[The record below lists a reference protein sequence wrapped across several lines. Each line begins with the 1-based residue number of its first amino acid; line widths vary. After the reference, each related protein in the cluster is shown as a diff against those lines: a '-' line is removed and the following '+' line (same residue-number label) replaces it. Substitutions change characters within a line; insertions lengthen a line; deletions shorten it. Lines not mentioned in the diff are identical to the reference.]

1 MITSTPKRKNS
12 GIQKIMYKGMAGNM
26 DYEDQ
31 SLLIERARTQSWPGV
46 TQAVF
51 ANFGRGLVAT
61 REFVKNEVVIDYHG
75 QIFTKKTM
83 EEVSATEG
91 VKREYCL
98 EVKGPGRRI
107 INATAEVCPVHPENR
122 CMGRLANH
130 SVAEANMKST
140 DIQLFADPNQRV
152 VVLRAI
158 KPIKPFEQIRFDY
171 EDPVARSEFSKSR
184 TCNDDEVYSQEYFPE

>member
-61 REFVKNEVVIDYHG
+61 REFV
-75 QIFTKKTM
+75 
-83 EEVSATEG
+83 
-91 VKREYCL
+91 
-98 EVKGPGRRI
+98 
-107 INATAEVCPVHPENR
+107 
-122 CMGRLANH
+122 
-130 SVAEANMKST
+130 
-140 DIQLFADPNQRV
+140 
-152 VVLRAI
+152 
-158 KPIKPFEQIRFDY
+158 
-171 EDPVARSEFSKSR
+171 
-184 TCNDDEVYSQEYFPE
+184 